1 MFGEQIVFPGHEGK
15 VTEKNLK
22 NGLVILLNKPDH
34 KLLMFTSGY
43 RTSVAFAYKYH
54 SSALGWGWRA
64 RCGGAFSVFML
75 CSASLVQLFGE
86 GKDTNWDLAVP
97 RLSTKLL

>member
-1 MFGEQIVFPGHEGK
+1 MFGEQIVFPGHERK
-15 VTEKNLK
+15 VTEKKLK
-22 NGLVILLNKPDH
+22 NVLVILLSKPVH

-43 RTSVAFAYKYH
+43 RTSMAFAYEYR
-54 SSALGWGWRA
+54 SSAPGWGWRA
-64 RCGGAFSVFML
+64 RCGGTFSVFMF
-75 CSASLVQLFGE
+75 CSASLVELFGK